1 LYREAE
7 NSMNP
12 EIGISGLILS
22 AAITPGPNN
31 LIVLQLA
38 GARGWKSALPA
49 IACIVA
55 GGLIL
60 IALAQIGLNALISRY
75 LWVDNV
81 FVAMGVVYLGAL
93 GLQLV
98 YRSFA
103 TAGSKPESGPV
114 APLGAP
120 ALFFL
125 QFANPKAWVLVLT
138 VSAAAHAV
146 SSQLV
151 LPVLYAVICSA
162 SLLAWA
168 FLGQVAARVLQGGLA
183 RARFDRVM
191 GALLIAS
198 AAALALG
205 KI

>member
-1 LYREAE
+1 
-7 NSMNP
+7 MNP

-38 GARGWKSALPA
+38 GARGLKSALPA
-49 IACIVA
+49 IAGIVA
-55 GGLIL
+55 GGLLL
-60 IALAQIGLNALISRY
+60 IALVQIGLNALISRY
-75 LWVDNV
+75 PWLDNV
-81 FVAMGVVYLGAL
+81 FVVAGVVYLGAL

-103 TAGSKPESGPV
+103 TAGTKPGSVTV
-114 APLGAP
+114 APLGAL

-138 VSAAAHAV
+138 ISAAARAAA
-146 SSQLV
+146 SGQFA

-168 FLGQVAARVLQGGLA
+168 VLGQVAARVLQSGLA

-198 AAALALG
+198 AASLAVG